1 MAYHHGPIYV
11 FVYMNILTARHD
23 PLLFP
28 KKGEKLTISCSR
40 YEKAISSKSTYA
52 VCIILY
58 ELDVCTYIQRR

>member
-11 FVYMNILTARHD
+11 FVHMNILTVRHE
-23 PLLFP
+23 PLLFSQ
-28 KKGEKLTISCSR
+28 KGEKLTISYSR